1 MAARRSS
8 ATAEPDESIAY
19 VVDLLRRWSTVE
31 ARRMFSG
38 TGLFRDGLMFGIVIR
53 DVVHFKTDDEN
64 RGDYE
69 AVGMAPFQY
78 RRGRKRVALGYHAL
92 PAEALDDGDQLVAW
106 ADKAYAA
113 ALRKAARGRKRLARR
128 GKRQARGR

>member
-8 ATAEPDESIAY
+8 ARAEPDESVAY
-19 VVDLLRRWSTVE
+19 VLDLLRGRSAVE

-38 TGLFRDGLMFGIVIR
+38 YGLFRDGLMFGIVIR

-69 AVGMAPFQY
+69 AAGMAPFQY
-78 RRGRKRVALGYHAL
+78 QRGRKRVALGYHAV
-92 PAEALDDGDQLVAW
+92 PAEALDDADILMAW

-113 ALRKAARGRKRLARR
+113 ALRKGVRGRKQPPRR
-128 GKRQARGR
+128 GKRKVRGR